1 MRLVA
6 ACLLSAA
13 AFLAH
18 VGDYTAYGEA
28 FADGAAVPVSE
39 AIAAFDS
46 HEGSPGIFTGRITE
60 VCQMKG
66 CWMVLEHEGQS
77 ARVMFGE
84 DDFFIP
90 KDSSGSAVVHGTL
103 SRKELTPAQVAHM
116 KADGKGG
123 EVAAVEYRILADGV
137 RLAGSP

>member
-1 MRLVA
+1 
-6 ACLLSAA
+6 
-13 AFLAH
+13 
-18 VGDYTAYGEA
+18 
-28 FADGAAVPVSE
+28 
-39 AIAAFDS
+39 
-46 HEGSPGIFTGRITE
+46 
-60 VCQMKG
+60 MKG